1 MDSENIGESK
11 YTVLLSTSFLST
23 CTSHDQN
30 VTIDHNFMQLQHQYY
45 NTIYYIEHDIFI
57 IFLCG

>member
-1 MDSENIGESK
+1 MDSEIIGESK

-30 VTIDHNFMQLQHQYY
+30 VTIDQLYAAAAP
-45 NTIYYIEHDIFI
+45 I
-57 IFLCG
+57 L

>member
-30 VTIDHNFMQLQHQYY
+30 VTKRPKLYAAAAPIL
-45 NTIYYIEHDIFI
+45 
-57 IFLCG
+57 